1 MLQLPPS
8 KIISI
13 SSCISLYTSW
23 ALVGDGLPDL
33 FAEGAAIGHPDLSIK
48 NLAISS
54 EGFLIATVSPPQL
67 TTSLTLSLF
76 LKIIVNGPGHKLS
89 INFFW
94 SSVISDDKFFTISSL
109 VTCKINGLSLFLL
122 FTSNIF
128 LQASSSNP
136 FAPNP

>member
-76 LKIIVNGPGHKLS
+76 
-89 INFFW
+89 
-94 SSVISDDKFFTISSL
+94 
-109 VTCKINGLSLFLL
+109 
-122 FTSNIF
+122 
-128 LQASSSNP
+128 
-136 FAPNP
+136 